1 MGTAKFLANP
11 DAANR
16 VVVVPNEDVFAVSA
30 TTAAAA
36 NNQSIPAKVGKTAY
50 ISGFEITGL
59 GATAA
64 VGVAVTVTGVQ
75 GGTLQY
81 TIAAV
86 AGATLINTPLVV
98 AFNPPL
104 PASATN
110 TAITVNVPTYGAGN
124 TRSCNTVRG
133 FYI

>member
-1 MGTAKFLANP
+1 VA
-11 DAANR
+11 
-16 VVVVPNEDVFAVSA
+16 VVPNEDVFVVSA

-36 NNQSIPAKVGKTAY
+36 NNQSIPARAGKTAY
-50 ISGFEITGL
+50 ISGFGLTGL

-64 VGVAVTVTGVQ
+64 AGVSVTVTGVQ

-86 AGATLINTPLVV
+86 AGVTLINTPLVV
-98 AFNPPL
+98 EYDPPL
-104 PASATN
+104 PASAPN
-110 TAITVNVPTYGAGN
+110 TAITVNVPTYGSGN